1 MKPFIITII
10 ALMYSLTGYSQCDEY
25 YNRISCRPSPQEAKD
40 MILSSQSKSSYLEAR
55 KTYKFQ
61 MTLFGNMD
69 YRIIFCTERKF
80 YPIHFVITEKDTG
93 IPLYDNE
100 MDDYV
105 ESIGVSI
112 ESTTIVIVEVTLLA
126 KDAKFRDFRQ
136 NRACLGVPIL
146 YRRIPKSGFAGEL
159 L

>member
-1 MKPFIITII
+1 MKPFIITIT
-10 ALMYSLTGYSQCDEY
+10 ALLFSMASYSQCDEY

-80 YPIHFVITEKDTG
+80 YPIHYVITEKDTG

-112 ESTTIVIVEVTLLA
+112 ENTTIVIVEVTLLA

-159 L
+159 

>member
-1 MKPFIITII
+1 MKPFIITIA
-10 ALMYSLTGYSQCDEY
+10 ALLFSLAGYSQCDDY
-25 YNRISCRPSPQEAKD
+25 HNKITCRPSPQEAKD
-40 MILSSQSKSSYLEAR
+40 MILSSQSKSSYLEAN

-69 YRIIFCTERKF
+69 YRIMFCTERKF
-80 YPIHFVITEKDTG
+80 YPIHYIITEKDTG

-100 MDDYV
+100 P
-105 ESIGVSI
+105 
-112 ESTTIVIVEVTLLA
+112 
-126 KDAKFRDFRQ
+126 DAKFKDLRQ

-159 L
+159 

>member
-1 MKPFIITII
+1 MKPLIITIA
-10 ALMYSLTGYSQCDEY
+10 ALLFSLAGYSQCDDY
-25 YNRISCRPSPQEAKD
+25 HNKVSCRPSAQEAKD
-40 MILSSQSKSSYLEAR
+40 MILSSQSKSSYLEAN

-80 YPIHFVITEKDTG
+80 YPIHYVITEKDTG

-100 MDDYV
+100 PDDYV

-112 ESTTIVIVEVTLLA
+112 ENTTIVIVEVTLLA
-126 KDAKFRDFRQ
+126 KDAKFKDLRQ

-159 L
+159 